1 MAIKDR
7 TFEKEVFKEL
17 DLVWKTYLNRWAWI
31 KRFWVRRERSPK
43 LIHIYGWE
51 EFFRALEN
59 SLDSNPLM
67 RIILDNIGKSDYRY
81 FPIYTRNK
89 KWYRQKKEDDWWPE
103 TFYDKV
109 NHVWDYAWNKI
120 DFWIDVVVWWYP
132 PILTW
137 LFVERPHNTRHWDL
151 LIYLIRKRYASKTF
165 NSTEAS
171 DRGTEG
177 ESNWSSEESSE
188 DSMTIDSEPDV
199 SDSAESDIE

>member
-17 DLVWKTYLNRWAWI
+17 DLVWKTYLNKWVWI
-31 KRFWVRRERSPK
+31 KKEWVRRERTPK
-43 LIHIYGWE
+43 LIHIYWWQ

-89 KWYRQKKEDDWWPE
+89 KWYRTKKEDSRWPE

-109 NHVWDYAWNKI
+109 NHVRDYAWNRI
-120 DFWIDVVVWWYP
+120 DFWLDVVVWWYP
-132 PILTW
+132 PILTR

-151 LIYLIRKRYASKTF
+151 LIYLIRKRYASKEINTSETI
-165 NSTEAS
+165 NW
-171 DRGTEG
+171 GTET
-177 ESNWSSEESSE
+177 ESSWSSEECDE
-188 DSMTIDSEPDV
+188 DSMTIDSESDI
-199 SDSAESDIE
+199 SDSTESDIK